1 MKIILLT
8 ILSFLG
14 LWGLSFDELIYN
26 KNEAKPSFDC
36 SRLKDNGKNDD
47 ELILCNKIGAIN
59 EFENKKLALIDNIF
73 INLYQELLDNANDN
87 MKEDFKLVLK
97 KMFKERKNYTKAISN
112 DYLYISQ
119 DPALPFVYKANY
131 IGKIYAKA
139 FLGLVQKAKKDTQS
153 KERLKQIFN
162 DQVDKYENLIQIS
175 IQDPINLEIFI
186 DNLAQED
193 LIDHNAKLR
202 F

>member
-1 MKIILLT
+1 MKIVLLT

-73 INLYQELLDNANDN
+73 ISLYQELLDNANDN

-97 KMFKERKNYTKAISN
+97 KMFKERKNYAKAISN

-119 DPALPFVYKANY
+119 DPALPFVYKTDY

-139 FLGLVQKAKKDTQS
+139 FLELVQKAKKDTQG
-153 KERLKQIFN
+153 KGKLRQIFN
-162 DQVDKYENLIQIS
+162 NQIDKYENLIQQS

>member
-1 MKIILLT
+1 MKIVLLT

-26 KNEAKPSFDC
+26 KNEVKPSFDC

-73 INLYQELLDNANDN
+73 ISLYQELLDNANDN

-112 DYLYISQ
+112 DYLHIGQ

-131 IGKIYAKA
+131 IGKIYAKV
-139 FLGLVQKAKKDTQS
+139 FLELMQKAKKDTQS
-153 KERLKQIFN
+153 KEKLRQIFN
-162 DQVDKYENLIQIS
+162 NQIDKYENLIQQS